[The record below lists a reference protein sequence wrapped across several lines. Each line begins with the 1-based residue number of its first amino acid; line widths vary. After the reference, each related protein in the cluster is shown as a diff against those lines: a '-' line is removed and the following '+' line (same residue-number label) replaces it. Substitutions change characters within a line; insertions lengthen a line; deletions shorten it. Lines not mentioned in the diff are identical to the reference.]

1 MLLRVNFNKFL
12 ADERKDAVLT
22 MAKTK
27 LRHSTDD
34 SLVKVFCAMADLDSD
49 NYLP

>member
-12 ADERKDAVLT
+12 ADERKEAVMI
-22 MAKTK
+22 MARTK

-34 SLVKVFCAMADLDSD
+34 SLVKVFCAMVDLDQD

>member
-12 ADERKDAVLT
+12 ADERKEAV
-22 MAKTK
+22 MAMARTK

-34 SLVKVFCAMADLDSD
+34 SLVKVFCAMVDLDQD